1 MQSVT
6 SNQTC
11 GGESRERSQSFT
23 ESCGEEAKPC
33 SHTLSICDNYGGM
46 CSGVGVVRCSCCGYS
61 LCDGCFEAGKGKIC
75 WSDTNLCG
83 GCDERSDDPYSPNDD
98 WDEEEPVT
106 FIEFEKASLDN
117 DTLVFERMHTDEN
130 VLAHLLEHMDLT
142 EAVGYDYS
150 NYKKWYNKTY
160 NVEKYHFEYVV
171 CDGCSAKIV
180 KHSREHSY
188 MNKTCNKKLCFCKEC
203 CIDGRAKHVAE
214 NMHLFTI
221 KYVNECKWNPV
232 VPPKSERDVRMAKL
246 DAESEDDAEG
256 LDTWNLR
263 KTKFFSACI
272 IQRAWRKYSLKP
284 FKCCGT
290 FYGECSKTCYR
301 DDEDDFLRGSS
312 CNANGYGP
320 EQWVCKDCDVVEG
333 YSVFVS
339 SDDDYEDYIVSRI
352 FKDYKEAEAF
362 FEKMKLEHPNCM
374 NIEFEGNLFDAQ
386 ADFYPYDDL
395 DNHNPIVDTFK
406 LIDGFGPYH
415 TESDWETIQKAR
427 LHRKKFSSCLK
438 FLKEEPA
445 EKGGANFKKERFNIE
460 KVEPEESESELDED
474 GYPYDRCDKCGEI
487 LPRQF
492 DWITRPNGRCYD
504 CVPECETNDDEDD
517 VGCDTDAECN
527 EP

>member
-1 MQSVT
+1 MNNKNKQTVNKTMQSVT

-11 GGESRERSQSFT
+11 GGCAGSQSFT
-23 ESCGEEAKPC
+23 KSCGEEAKPC
-33 SHTLSICDNYGGM
+33 SHTNTVSWGNRFGSGINCYDCGFSLDKNRTVIPGSNMVNCRCGQVLKADAYFSYKSETYYCDENYCGYIPCSSCGERCVRDSRDHDHMICDENGDMWFCVECYSNGNAADKAHRNGLLLM
-46 CSGVGVVRCSCCGYS
+46 GEDEDERYQECEACDSLTSPQERCGHDY
-61 LCDGCFEAGKGKIC
+61 
-75 WSDTNLCG
+75 
-83 GCDERSDDPYSPNDD
+83 CDECVLECCEECREIHAEDCKDDP
-98 WDEEEPVT
+98 
-106 FIEFEKASLDN
+106 
-117 DTLVFERMHTDEN
+117 
-130 VLAHLLEHMDLT
+130 
-142 EAVGYDYS
+142 
-150 NYKKWYNKTY
+150 
-160 NVEKYHFEYVV
+160 
-171 CDGCSAKIV
+171 
-180 KHSREHSY
+180 
-188 MNKTCNKKLCFCKEC
+188 
-203 CIDGRAKHVAE
+203 
-214 NMHLFTI
+214 
-221 KYVNECKWNPV
+221 
-232 VPPKSERDVRMAKL
+232 
-246 DAESEDDAEG
+246 EG

-339 SDDDYEDYIVSRI
+339 SDDCYDDYIVSRI

-504 CVPECETNDDEDD
+504 CVPECETNDDED
-517 VGCDTDAECN
+517 VCN